1 MCGGSRVP
9 KITAPLYKK
18 CLTILCKP
26 TILSSQG
33 EACKLHLVN
42 KRPRK
47 EETFTTFGEKLK
59 KLRVRQQLTQ
69 GQVAEYIGISRR
81 AYISYEQ
88 NNVRPRKDETFQK
101 LSEILKCDVNYL
113 RDEQNFVSAV
123 EKGFAETMATVLVNA
138 FAPLPVRV
146 AAQAMNVYT
155 QKAPPTSHN
164 EPEIQM
170 NKLLA
175 LQEERLNQFRATA
188 LGIIA
193 TAAAEKGISFQ
204 QMPVQRLETTGD
216 KPEACAKL
224 FEHNLSEW
232 WFLFWTKVPQ
242 LEENAFMTARDRA
255 SMLMGRLVTM
265 EPDPKRKTSIVVDD
279 RELAGE
285 LKKMYGS
292 NSYRGNLT
300 VVLIDRKDVR
310 ISNEDVISLYKLDCN
325 DVLMFD

>member
-1 MCGGSRVP
+1 M
-9 KITAPLYKK
+9 
-18 CLTILCKP
+18 LT
-26 TILSSQG
+26 S
-33 EACKLHLVN
+33 
-42 KRPRK
+42 
-47 EETFTTFGEKLK
+47 FGEKLK
-59 KLRVRQQLTQ
+59 KLRIRQQLTQ

-113 RDEQNFVSAV
+113 RDEKNFVSAV

-138 FAPLPVRV
+138 LAPLPVRV
-146 AAQAMNVYT
+146 AAQAMNVYA
-155 QKAPPTSHN
+155 QKVPPTSHN

-175 LQEERLNQFRATA
+175 LQEDRLNQFRVTA

-224 FEHNLSEW
+224 FEQSLSEW
-232 WFLFWTKVPQ
+232 WFIFWAKVPQ
-242 LEENAFMTARDRA
+242 LEETVFMTARDRA

-265 EPDPKRKTSIVVDD
+265 EPDPKRKISIVVDD
-279 RELAGE
+279 REIAGE
-285 LKKMYGS
+285 LQKMYGV

-300 VVLIDRKDVR
+300 VILIDQKEVR
-310 ISNEDVISLYKLDCN
+310 VSREDVVSLYEVGYDNLF
-325 DVLMFD
+325 MFN